1 MVSSKEILEIESSFC
16 LLIPEQLSLLK
27 VFLFLDINYI
37 GFSATVMPINVFFLP
52 ISQFGRYFSIWL
64 FEVVSRTILVLTGH
78 QEGGEDI
85 PQLVLT
91 GPGRRKM
98 VRWSEQSQG

>member
-37 GFSATVMPINVFFLP
+37 GFSTTVMPINVFFFTDQ
-52 ISQFGRYFSIWL
+52 SVWSL
-64 FEVVSRTILVLTGH
+64 FQYLAFRSC
-78 QEGGEDI
+78 Q
-85 PQLVLT
+85 
-91 GPGRRKM
+91 
-98 VRWSEQSQG
+98 